1 MFKQLSPHTRAVLQ
15 ALLVTFLWST
25 SWILI
30 KFGLAEEIPALTF
43 AGLRYSI
50 AFLCLLPLVLR
61 SRENLTAVRQLR
73 RTDIVRLVA
82 LGLIYYTVT
91 QGSQFVSLGYLPAA
105 TVNLLLG
112 FTSVVVAAMGLL
124 LLGEKPSRAQWGG
137 LLLYITGAVVFF
149 YPIAFSQTEFVG
161 VVVALIGVFANAVS
175 SVLGRSVNR
184 AHVLSPIMI
193 TTITMGIGGIILL
206 VVGLLTQRLPPLS
219 FASVALII
227 WLAVVNTAFAFTLWN
242 VTLKTLSAL
251 ESSILNNVMMI
262 EIPLLAWIFLGE
274 ALTWQTGVGLLLAAF
289 GILVVQL
296 GRIPLLAFRRSL
308 PADIQ
313 EINQES

>member
-1 MFKQLSPHTRAVLQ
+1 MFTRFSTHTFAVLQ

-30 KFGLAEEIPALTF
+30 KFGRAEEIPALTF
-43 AGLRYSI
+43 AGLRYTI

-61 SRENLTAVRQLR
+61 NRENLTAVRQLR
-73 RTDIVRLVA
+73 RKDVLRLVA

-105 TVNLLLG
+105 TLNLLLG
-112 FTSVVVAAMGLL
+112 FTSVVVAALGLF
-124 LLGEKPSRAQWGG
+124 LLGERPLRAQWGG
-137 LLLYITGAVVFF
+137 LLLYLTGAVIFF
-149 YPIAFSQTEFVG
+149 YPIAFSQTEIVG

-175 SVLGRSVNR
+175 SVLGRSMNR
-184 AHVLSPIMI
+184 AHVLSPVMI
-193 TTITMGIGGIILL
+193 TTVTMGIGGIILL
-206 VVGLLTQRLPPLS
+206 LIGLLTQGLPPLS

-227 WLAVVNTAFAFTLWN
+227 WLAVINTAFAFTLWN
-242 VTLKTLSAL
+242 ITLKTLSAL

-274 ALTWQTGVGLLLAAF
+274 ALTWKTGFGLLLAAF
-289 GILVVQL
+289 GILIVQL
-296 GRIPLLAFRRSL
+296 GRIPLLAFRRKS
-308 PADIQ
+308 PAVVQ
-313 EINQES
+313 EVSRES